1 MLADSDNDETS
12 DNEPHCLWTA
22 KKPIRRCQ
30 EDDQVPDSLSEPIST
45 SSDPQGDMRDMVQW
59 GKRPTYDM
67 MVDCLESPTTL
78 LPPDG
83 SCASLVAHL
92 HTLTDN
98 YYKRR
103 NRQKTRNLKN
113 RDNVKAEAAKVR
125 HQAKLDLQDA
135 SLASLICRLRNS
147 KAMPPLAIMRGL
159 DNMFLGMPKKIW
171 ARQSQ
176 EGYAASETF
185 IDRALDQIKDWKPMP
200 EFPIYRTI
208 SLLIEDNL
216 EFYLKV
222 PEERMIGGV
231 LKKSSLLHTTT
242 SESHNPT
249 PTLPQPYPDPTPTLP
264 RPYPKPTL
272 HATSHDMSCDV
283 PHATICAMRAC
294 QTPSA
299 MRLTPLCTG
308 RLCGPDGC
316 QEVPARKRR
325 HCHPVPCHVPLHG
338 QHDISDSGA
347 E

>member
-1 MLADSDNDETS
+1 M
-12 DNEPHCLWTA
+12 
-22 KKPIRRCQ
+22 
-30 EDDQVPDSLSEPIST
+30 
-45 SSDPQGDMRDMVQW
+45 
-59 GKRPTYDM
+59 
-67 MVDCLESPTTL
+67 
-78 LPPDG
+78 
-83 SCASLVAHL
+83 

-98 YYKRR
+98 CYKSRSR
-103 NRQKTRNLKN
+103 CKTRNLTN
-113 RDNVKAEAAKVR
+113 RDNVKYETAKVG
-125 HQAKLDLQDA
+125 HKAKLDLQDA

-249 PTLPQPYPDPTPTLP
+249 PTLPRPYPDPTPSLPYTLP
-264 RPYPKPTL
+264 
-272 HATSHDMSCDV
+272 H
-283 PHATICAMRAC
+283 TICHMMFHMPPYA
-294 QTPSA
+294 Q
-299 MRLTPLCTG
+299 
-308 RLCGPDGC
+308 
-316 QEVPARKRR
+316 
-325 HCHPVPCHVPLHG
+325 
-338 QHDISDSGA
+338 
-347 E
+347 